1 MKYDNICL
9 MNSINNNDRYISI
22 SRFTDILKANLE
34 SNFPYVYLR
43 GEISNFRPSSTGIW
57 YLLLKDEQAAIRGII
72 FRNCQSTILNT
83 LKRFNLKG
91 LQNGQEVLVEGRLN
105 LYKKGGDYSIVIER
119 VTPVGLG
126 DLYLKFEEL
135 KKRLEKEG
143 LFDQAAKQPLP
154 PYPAHIG
161 IVTSATGAA
170 LQDMLNVLKR
180 RSSSLR
186 ITVFP
191 AIVQGDA
198 AKHDICKAIS
208 CANYHW
214 QNKTDRKVDVLIVAR
229 GGGSIED
236 LWCFNEE
243 EVAHAIYESPIPIIT
258 GIGHEIDFTIADFCA
273 DMRAPTPSAAA
284 ELVAKNSDDLYNNV
298 ASYKLRI
305 EASFHNYLDR
315 LRYRTEQ
322 CSSERLTRHFE
333 RLYQEKA
340 QNFNYLEEK
349 LLGEFKEQL
358 NSKRQRFALLT
369 QKLNSLSPLNILSRG
384 YSLTYDK
391 DENIVK
397 STSQVEIGEEIK
409 IILNEGSLK
418 AKVSAKD

>member
-1 MKYDNICL
+1 
-9 MNSINNNDRYISI
+9 MNSINSNDQYISI

-57 YLLLKDEQAAIRGII
+57 YLLLKDEQASIRGII
-72 FRNCQSTILNT
+72 FRNCQSAILNS
-83 LKRFNLKG
+83 LKRFNLNG

-135 KKRLEKEG
+135 KKSLEKQG

-180 RSSSLR
+180 RSASLR
-186 ITVFP
+186 VTVFP

-198 AKHDICKAIS
+198 AKHDICKAIR

-284 ELVAKNSDDLYNNV
+284 ELVSKNSDDLHNSV

-305 EASFHNYLDR
+305 EASFLNYLEK

-322 CSSERLTRHFE
+322 CSRERLTRHFE

-349 LLGEFKEQL
+349 LLADFKDL
-358 NSKRQRFALLT
+358 VNSKRQKFALLT

-397 STSQVEIGEEIK
+397 SVNQVEIGEEIK
-409 IILNEGSLK
+409 VILNEGSLK
-418 AKVSAKD
+418 AKVSAKS